1 MHVTEAPVK
10 AYAHCVNSRCPG
22 NHQVEVAAVAVETI
36 YSFQD
41 TGGDGTFA
49 HPERSNTRLR
59 FADPGEDRCEHC
71 GKNRD
76 LSENPRMQ
84 LDDSGYDR
92 NALLDIEPDL
102 RDPELFKKGGSGHVV
117 IDDERTTALEAQNAD
132 LREQLAELR
141 GIILG
146 KQSGVS
152 EVGPLTAEEIRA
164 AAETPEAEPEE

>member
-1 MHVTEAPVK
+1 MHVTEAPVR

-22 NHQVEVAAVAVETI
+22 NKQEPVDAIAVETI

-49 HPERSNTRLR
+49 HPERTNMRLR
-59 FADPGEDRCEHC
+59 FADPDQDRCEHC

-76 LSENPRMQ
+76 LSETPRMQ

-92 NALLDIEPDL
+92 MALLDIEPDM
-102 RDPELFKKGGSGHVV
+102 RDPESFKKGGAHVV
-117 IDDERTTALEAQNAD
+117 IDDARTAALETENAELRSMMQAQA
-132 LREQLAELR
+132 EQLAELR

-146 KQSGVS
+146 QQQ
-152 EVGPLTAEEIRA
+152 RH
-164 AAETPEAEPEE
+164 EAEPEE